1 MIATRQPDTPAE
13 SARRISELDGVRG
26 AAALAIVAWHYIPS
40 IANAVPGTP
49 LAYVSRAC
57 SLTWAGVDLFFV
69 LSGYLIASNLIRAI
83 DSPRFFTTFY
93 ARRAARIL
101 PLYWLILTGLLLGH
115 LAGQGTTGAK
125 FQPVFDNNLPWWSY
139 LAFVQNFFMVQVNNL
154 GPIFTI
160 VAWSLAVEEQFY
172 LLLPVLIWSVR
183 GPRLGWLLLSLA
195 FIAPLLRATVPAP
208 LASYVLLPFR
218 MDSLMLGAFLG
229 LVHSLPAWRP
239 HVPGR
244 IWLATFWCALA
255 LPAPFVIRS
264 GAGLYALTGPMGWL
278 LHSWLALWFAVTL
291 AWLLAGAEWLGSF
304 FRLRA
309 LQAVGRFAYSLY
321 LLHMPVLWILHL
333 SILGTAPI
341 LKDRQTIAVTA
352 LAAIVSLALAPLS
365 YRWIEEPFLAWG
377 KRFRY

>member
-115 LAGQGTTGAK
+115 LNT
-125 FQPVFDNNLPWWSY
+125 
-139 LAFVQNFFMVQVNNL
+139 L
-154 GPIFTI
+154 GPIFSI